1 MTRGGE
7 RCEAWGGA
15 TPPPTSAS
23 SKMSPINQGVFAA
36 KRRLYVPV
44 PTHKCQRFSEIT
56 AIWDFRFSSR
66 LKRYAA
72 HGNLPS
78 HRTAEP
84 TEFARK
90 TEISRA
96 FKRCPV
102 SIKVFQNRLCVRKID
117 FLDSILAEIGGFSR
131 VLVFH

>member
-1 MTRGGE
+1 MYNFL
-7 RCEAWGGA
+7 
-15 TPPPTSAS
+15 
-23 SKMSPINQGVFAA
+23 K
-36 KRRLYVPV
+36 K
-44 PTHKCQRFSEIT
+44 
-56 AIWDFRFSSR
+56 SR

-72 HGNLPS
+72 HGNLLS

-96 FKRCPV
+96 FERCPF
-102 SIKVFQNRLCVRKID
+102 SIKVFQNRLCVRKND